1 MTFRSDLDQ
10 ASSAIERAI
19 AINAKHETERLKLID
34 AINKAIV
41 VIGVLTIF
49 GLAVMHGA
57 EQSRKFV
64 LDQQEITHVSAK

>member
-19 AINAKHETERLKLID
+19 AINANHETERLKLID
-34 AINKAIV
+34 ALNKAIV
-41 VIGVLTIF
+41 VIGVLTLF

-57 EQSRKFV
+57 EQSRKIA

>member
-1 MTFRSDLDQ
+1 MTVRSDLDQ

-19 AINAKHETERLKLID
+19 AINANHETERLKLID
-34 AINKAIV
+34 ALNKAIV
-41 VIGVLTIF
+41 VIGVFTIF

-64 LDQQEITHVSAK
+64 LDRQEQEHVASK